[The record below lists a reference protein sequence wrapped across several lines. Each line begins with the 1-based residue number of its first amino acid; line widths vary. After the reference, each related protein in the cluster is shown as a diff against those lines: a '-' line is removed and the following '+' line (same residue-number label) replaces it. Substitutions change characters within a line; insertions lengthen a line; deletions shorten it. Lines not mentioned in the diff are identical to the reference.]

1 MEKWRNFLLQKMGE
15 DENGTPYAVHESVET
30 WGVWCKDIP
39 FRPVSKVKE
48 PARRTWHDEHGDDEY
63 ISVDGLYM
71 ESYEMKVEFGCK
83 KMDKIEA
90 DGATISAITDVRS
103 KVAAFIS
110 YLRESGMM
118 KMYSTYT
125 RTGRQSVRFV
135 SYEDS
140 AKWVSEDNQEFL
152 IFSISF
158 KVNDPVTEVT
168 GAEIGL

>member
-1 MEKWRNFLLQKMGE
+1 MEKWRNFLLQKMGK

-83 KMDKIEA
+83 KMD
-90 DGATISAITDVRS
+90 DGEFCENGPLILTHIN
-103 KVAAFIS
+103 
-110 YLRESGMM
+110 
-118 KMYSTYT
+118 
-125 RTGRQSVRFV
+125 
-135 SYEDS
+135 
-140 AKWVSEDNQEFL
+140 NQRCL
-152 IFSISF
+152 Y
-158 KVNDPVTEVT
+158 
-168 GAEIGL
+168 IGL